1 MVPDIG
7 GGVDDLMPGTT
18 GAWPAVLCVGDVA
31 SFILRTRLSQGA
43 DSLRQPP
50 GTSCALLACGNV
62 IGGGMAGGM
71 VLVERG
77 SAEPKLQLRTRK
89 VKKRELG
96 RGSPDF
102 APLVKTQQS
111 TPRPQSPRRSF
122 SFSLPLASLP

>member
-1 MVPDIG
+1 
-7 GGVDDLMPGTT
+7 MPGTT

-31 SFILRTRLSQGA
+31 SFILRTRLSQESQGA

-77 SAEPKLQLRTRK
+77 SAKAQIAAPNEESQKEGTRK
-89 VKKRELG
+89 G
-96 RGSPDF
+96 
-102 APLVKTQQS
+102 
-111 TPRPQSPRRSF
+111 
-122 SFSLPLASLP
+122 LP